1 MFIYIKSHNGN
12 FGIQNLNEN
21 NTVRDLKE
29 EIKKKLKMN
38 IPIKKMRLR
47 NSRGK
52 TLKDELSLID
62 SEVYDNTT
70 LILDANIGAFGEM
83 NQPQIDGKD
92 FDINEF
98 VYDTID
104 TGDIVFVSW
113 GNAIANPYI
122 MNEYK
127 SKKYPKHHNV
137 FRQQLPIPL
146 LEYAV
151 NINKNINMYSIDRGF
166 KNITEYDIRTI
177 LNKLTKP
184 INISE
189 IQLYSI
195 NTCELLHELGI
206 DCVYTDSVINYY
218 FIPNIYGYC
227 SSTTNPDINKCLIE
241 LKNNLDNLGVEY
253 YIYEKPLDIST
264 MITNNNNIGNNI
276 KDWFQMDNKNKKGG
290 GINPGRVITGE
301 NLNENVGR
309 LIRLIDTQGYSDRS
323 PYQIRDLTKTKYIQE
338 FSGYEEGFRFGIL
351 LEQDEPDNE
360 YVLRRIL
367 PELESFE
374 TYAKVKYKSGFYY
387 FLIPK
392 TFQDI
397 RDHGVFPYY
406 LELANVGLPP
416 YDFNPELPNTSIF
429 SQLEPDR
436 NHIFSAY
443 QIRKKLTQKKKLR
456 DAKQK
461 LALSRVPFDNT
472 SIKKIN
478 EYLSNIDR
486 NPELHNRMVRE
497 DNSKINGGKKTKK
510 KMKRKKT
517 MKKIRGGTGTPDE
530 NLLGDD
536 LQNIFNHEEDY
547 LYPENPS
554 VLTNEDE
561 LESVDIYDMPVEVMG
576 NIASNLN
583 FDNCEE
589 LRNYCL
595 INPRDCAL
603 DEKFKEKYGIDIK
616 LCKIEANIKKSS
628 KRFFQLEPSLELIEK
643 INEPRGSYELIG
655 DQGLRTVESKLPY
668 PRFAGK
674 ILTDI
679 FREQG
684 IFSQIQRQKKIRALI
699 NVTFM
704 DIVLFFHKQDPR
716 LLDSILDQWANEVI
730 NKKEKL
736 EKALEN
742 NYMNH
747 PEPVEENWSWNPR
760 DSDWIYSRWLYDTDE
775 EDILLL
781 QKTFLDSMSDYLEGE
796 DLYGIIDDY

>member
-1 MFIYIKSHNGN
+1 
-12 FGIQNLNEN
+12 
-21 NTVRDLKE
+21 
-29 EIKKKLKMN
+29 MN
-38 IPIKKMRLR
+38 ILIKKMRLR

-98 VYDTID
+98 IYDTID

-113 GNAIANPYI
+113 GNAIANPNI

-127 SKKYPKHHNV
+127 SRKYPKYHNV

-166 KNITEYDIRTI
+166 KNIIEYDIRTI

-195 NTCELLHELGI
+195 NTCELLDELGI

-227 SSTTNPDINKCLIE
+227 STTTNPDINKCLFE

-264 MITNNNNIGNNI
+264 MITNNNNTGNNI
-276 KDWFQMDNKNKKGG
+276 KDWFQIDNKNKKGG

-301 NLNENVGR
+301 NLHENVGR

-323 PYQIRDLTKTKYIQE
+323 PYQIRDLTNSKYIQE

-360 YVLRRIL
+360 YVLRQIL

-478 EYLSNIDR
+478 EYLSTIDR

-643 INEPRGSYELIG
+643 INESRGFYGIIG

-704 DIVLFFHKQDPR
+704 DIVLFFHKEDPR
-716 LLDSILDQWANEVI
+716 LLDSILDQWVNEVI

>member
-1 MFIYIKSHNGN
+1 
-12 FGIQNLNEN
+12 
-21 NTVRDLKE
+21 
-29 EIKKKLKMN
+29 
-38 IPIKKMRLR
+38 
-47 NSRGK
+47 
-52 TLKDELSLID
+52 
-62 SEVYDNTT
+62 
-70 LILDANIGAFGEM
+70 
-83 NQPQIDGKD
+83 
-92 FDINEF
+92 
-98 VYDTID
+98 
-104 TGDIVFVSW
+104 
-113 GNAIANPYI
+113 
-122 MNEYK
+122 
-127 SKKYPKHHNV
+127 
-137 FRQQLPIPL
+137 
-146 LEYAV
+146 
-151 NINKNINMYSIDRGF
+151 
-166 KNITEYDIRTI
+166 
-177 LNKLTKP
+177 
-184 INISE
+184 
-189 IQLYSI
+189 
-195 NTCELLHELGI
+195 
-206 DCVYTDSVINYY
+206 
-218 FIPNIYGYC
+218 
-227 SSTTNPDINKCLIE
+227 
-241 LKNNLDNLGVEY
+241 
-253 YIYEKPLDIST
+253 
-264 MITNNNNIGNNI
+264 
-276 KDWFQMDNKNKKGG
+276 
-290 GINPGRVITGE
+290 
-301 NLNENVGR
+301 
-309 LIRLIDTQGYSDRS
+309 
-323 PYQIRDLTKTKYIQE
+323 
-338 FSGYEEGFRFGIL
+338 
-351 LEQDEPDNE
+351 
-360 YVLRRIL
+360 
-367 PELESFE
+367 
-374 TYAKVKYKSGFYY
+374 
-387 FLIPK
+387 
-392 TFQDI
+392 
-397 RDHGVFPYY
+397 
-406 LELANVGLPP
+406 
-416 YDFNPELPNTSIF
+416 
-429 SQLEPDR
+429 
-436 NHIFSAY
+436 
-443 QIRKKLTQKKKLR
+443 
-456 DAKQK
+456 
-461 LALSRVPFDNT
+461 
-472 SIKKIN
+472 
-478 EYLSNIDR
+478 
-486 NPELHNRMVRE
+486 MVRE